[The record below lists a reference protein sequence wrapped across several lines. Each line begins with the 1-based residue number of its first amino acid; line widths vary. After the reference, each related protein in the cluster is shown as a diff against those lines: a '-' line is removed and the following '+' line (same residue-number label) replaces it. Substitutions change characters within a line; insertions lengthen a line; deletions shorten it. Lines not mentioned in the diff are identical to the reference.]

1 MTATRR
7 SILLGGIILLG
18 FALRFFQ
25 LNAVS
30 LRGDEAFTV
39 LHWMRE
45 PLAMTLADIA
55 TKDPQAPLSYV
66 LYRGWALVMGT
77 SEYIARFLPA
87 LFSILGI
94 PAIYALGRR
103 LRGEQVGLLAAF
115 LWAVNPFQIYH
126 AQDARNYAL
135 WAVLSLLAVWLALR
149 ALDRGKRID
158 WVLYVIVAASAG
170 YIYYLE
176 LFIIA
181 ALNLYVLFKYWR
193 NRPLLVRWF
202 AAEIVLGLL
211 LAPWYLQPRLLTG
224 SGYGGTGGG
233 FDPAQWFTRF
243 IPTLTFGDNAAMPG
257 EAFNML
263 VILLLGALVISLA
276 LWWRRNRSQAF
287 LLAVWGML
295 PLLLLGIVST
305 RLNVFEP
312 RYVLA
317 SAPVYVLLLTALAL
331 HFRQPLLRVVL
342 VALPLAVSI
351 FTLYN
356 YFSVTDYTKTK
367 APDWRAL
374 SAYLQT
380 QVAPTDWITQA
391 GADIAFMLYCED
403 YHLAAVCNDQLP
415 ANPIQSRE
423 EIEGDLAAYSQQNSS
438 IWYIARP
445 QNWANASIAQDWLDA
460 NMQRV
465 RDTAAGGL
473 RIQQFKNW
481 EIDDHELSDDA
492 EPLAT
497 FGSAAQ
503 LVGVRTFID
512 PTDQLTVWLY
522 WRALEPS
529 ETPLKIF
536 LHLTGAGGIAA
547 QDDQYPQDGRADTST
562 WQSGAIYRD
571 VYALPLSGVPAGE
584 YALVVGF
591 YEPETNRRLPVGTDG
606 GDSFTIQSINLNSR

>member
-1 MTATRR
+1 MTVTRR

-45 PLAMTLADIA
+45 PLSMTLAEIA
-55 TKDPQAPLSYV
+55 TKDPQAPLSYA
-66 LYRGWALVMGT
+66 LYRGWALIMGT
-77 SEYIARFLPA
+77 SEYVARFLPA

-94 PAIYALGRR
+94 PALYALGRR
-103 LRGEQVGLLAAF
+103 LRGEKLGLLAALF
-115 LWAVNPFQIYH
+115 WAVNPFQIYH

-176 LFIIA
+176 LFVVA
-181 ALNLYVLFKYWR
+181 ALNLYVLFKHWR
-193 NRPLLVRWF
+193 NRPLLIRWF
-202 AAEIVLGLL
+202 AAEVVIGLL

-224 SGYGGTGGG
+224 SDYGGTSGS
-233 FDPAQWFTRF
+233 FDPSQWFTRF
-243 IPTLTFGDNAAMPG
+243 IPTLSFGDNAAMLG
-257 EAFNML
+257 EPFNAL
-263 VILLLGALVISLA
+263 VILLLVALVVSLA
-276 LWWRRNRSQAF
+276 LWWRRSRSQAF
-287 LLAVWGML
+287 LLGMWGTL

-317 SAPVYVLLLTALAL
+317 SAPVYVLLLAALAL
-331 HFRQPLLRVVL
+331 HFRKPILRLALVVL
-342 VALPLAVSI
+342 PVFVSM

-356 YFSVTDYTKTK
+356 YYFTTDYAK
-367 APDWRAL
+367 APNWRVL
-374 SAYLQT
+374 STYLQT

-423 EIEGDLAAYSQQNSS
+423 EIEGDLASYSQRNTS

-445 QNWANASIAQDWLDA
+445 QNWANATIAQDWLDT

-465 RDTAAGGL
+465 RETAAGGL

-481 EIDDHELSDDA
+481 STDETELDDDA

-503 LVGVRTFID
+503 LVGARTFID

-536 LHLTGAGGIAA
+536 LHLTSPAGIAA
-547 QDDQYPQDGRADTST
+547 QDDQYPQNGRADTST
-562 WQSGAIYRD
+562 WQSDTIYRD
-571 VYALPLSGVPAGE
+571 VYTLPLSGVLAGE

-591 YEPETNRRLPVGTDG
+591 YEPETNQRLSVGTDG
-606 GDSFTIQSINLNSR
+606 GDSFTIQPTHLSSD